1 VSPPNPDRP
10 QTPVEPFFTALFSRN
25 AAGLGWLTA
34 LLQAAPGG
42 LERLGELATAPGWLV
57 TPLAV
62 RAVSGRLACFEQP
75 VMPSRE
81 LLGWY
86 IEHPCAL
93 TWYEDPGAS
102 AQARQLRR
110 ALVCD
115 EPAGAQVKAQE
126 RARELLRTRSR
137 LSAQWWRLEDPALLD
152 CILITDR
159 LVVSIVA
166 PRGGT
171 PAPVTPWYPPRSEL
185 VRALD
190 GARQVAAHRAWATL
204 LLSEAPVPGGGLDEI
219 ATQLAVGSPH
229 LDPEQRRAAQTA
241 YLGNLTWR
249 EACGAVDLPE
259 SVLSAVD
266 RVA

>member
-1 VSPPNPDRP
+1 VSQPSADRSR
-10 QTPVEPFFTALFSRN
+10 TPVEPFFTALFSRN
-25 AAGLGWLTA
+25 AAGVGWLTA

-42 LERLGELATAPGWLV
+42 LERLGELATEPGWLV

-75 VMPSRE
+75 AMPSRE

-86 IEHPCAL
+86 IEHPSAL
-93 TWYEDPGAS
+93 TWYEDAAAS

-115 EPAGAQVKAQE
+115 EPAGAQAKAQE
-126 RARELLRTRSR
+126 RALELLRTQSR
-137 LSAQWWRLEDPALLD
+137 LSAQWWRLEDPAHLD

-185 VRALD
+185 VRALE
-190 GARQVAAHRAWATL
+190 GAHQVAAHRAWATL
-204 LLSEAPVPGGGLDEI
+204 LLSDTPVPGAGLDEI
-219 ATQLAVGSPH
+219 ATQLAVGTPH
-229 LDPEQRRAAQTA
+229 LRPEERRAAQTA

-249 EACGAVDLPE
+249 DACAAVDLPE
-259 SVLSAVD
+259 SVLTAVD
-266 RVA
+266 RAA